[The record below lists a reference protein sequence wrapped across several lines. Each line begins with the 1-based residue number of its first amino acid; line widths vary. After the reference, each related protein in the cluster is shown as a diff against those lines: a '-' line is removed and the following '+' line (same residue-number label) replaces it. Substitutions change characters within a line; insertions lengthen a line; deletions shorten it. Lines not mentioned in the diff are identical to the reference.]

1 MDDSAR
7 YREHAAGCVRA
18 AQEVTSQTTRMA
30 LLDMA
35 QTWIMLA
42 DHCERTV
49 SADCQHDALAPL
61 SALPTFQQQPSSPEA
76 ES

>member
-1 MDDSAR
+1 MEESVR
-7 YREHAAGCVRA
+7 YREYAAGCLRA

-42 DHCERTV
+42 DHCQRAV
-49 SADCQHDALAPL
+49 SADSQHDALAAL
-61 SALPTFQQQPSSPEA
+61 SALPTFQQHPSSPKA
-76 ES
+76 EQ